1 MSKDG
6 RGGRR
11 EGAGRPTGTGRF
23 GDEPLVKMALPAR
36 LRQEVIDFA
45 VARLAKHHETSPLVD
60 RLPTPEHVLRA
71 PLQPSHRAVPLYL
84 QGVRA
89 GFPTP
94 AADEVDQE
102 LDLNQ
107 YLLEGDGETT
117 FMVRVEGDSMIEA
130 GLFDDDLL
138 VVNRRQR
145 PQHGDIVVALL
156 DGTEFTCKRLY
167 SKDGRIALLPENPAY
182 PPIEIRG
189 EREMKIW
196 GVVTGM
202 VRKLGRK

>member
-11 EGAGRPTGTGRF
+11 DGAGRPSGTGRF
-23 GDEPLVKMALPAR
+23 GDEPLVKVALPAR
-36 LRQEVIDFA
+36 LREEVIDFA
-45 VARLAKHHETSPLVD
+45 VARLAKRHDTTLLAERREL
-60 RLPTPEHVLRA
+60 PEHALRA
-71 PLQPSHRAVPLYL
+71 PLQPSRRAVPLFL

-89 GFPTP
+89 GFPAP
-94 AADEVDQE
+94 VADEVDQE

-117 FMVRVEGDSMIEA
+117 FMVRVEGDSMIDA

-156 DGTEFTCKRLY
+156 DGTEFTCKRLH